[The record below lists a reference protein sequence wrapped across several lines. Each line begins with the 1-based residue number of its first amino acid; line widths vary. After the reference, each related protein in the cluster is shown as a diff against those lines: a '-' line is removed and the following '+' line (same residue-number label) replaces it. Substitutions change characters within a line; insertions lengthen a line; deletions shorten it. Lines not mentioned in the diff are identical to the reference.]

1 VKRINDE
8 REVQDAGI
16 PKPQTLSLNQS
27 SNQRECEPG
36 FVQVQTTM
44 LEVMRDRAVFCKILA

>member
-27 SNQRECEPG
+27 SNQRECEPD

-44 LEVMRDRAVFCKILA
+44 LEVMRDRAVFCKI

>member
-1 VKRINDE
+1 VKRRNDE

-16 PKPQTLSLNQS
+16 PKPQTLSL
-27 SNQRECEPG
+27 NQRECEPG

-44 LEVMRDRAVFCKILA
+44 LEVMRDRAVFCKI